1 MMGIGAQPKYIE
13 KDIEKDIEI
22 EYEEVIEDDS
32 TSNEAPPNS

>member
-32 TSNEAPPNS
+32 TSNEVPPNS